1 MKNLF
6 VVISMLAQFAIAG
19 TAMATVVDFSTLGP
33 PTNDP
38 PISIDITVAINPAGY
53 TASGVT
59 FSYEDFGSGVDFA
72 VVDPA
77 GIFGTAAG
85 ALLLDFA
92 TPATALGFNFS
103 LLDVVWPDPQASQI
117 PDALAV
123 LFFSGGILSDFSS
136 AAADFLAYDPVDP
149 TFGFATGAFAYSGL
163 AFDHAEL
170 YFLPDALLFAM
181 DGVDYSPVQP
191 VPEPASFVLLVLG
204 LLALGGWRYFDKRGG
219 MTTSA

>member
-6 VVISMLAQFAIAG
+6 VVLSMLAQFVIAG

-38 PISIDITVAINPAGY
+38 PISINITTVMNTGGY
-53 TASGVT
+53 TATGVT

-72 VVDPA
+72 IVDSY

-85 ALLLDFA
+85 ALLLNFA
-92 TPATALGFNFS
+92 APATALGFNFS
-103 LLDVVWPDPQASQI
+103 LLDVVWPDPEASQI

-123 LFFSGGILSDFSS
+123 LFFSGGILSDFSP

-149 TFGFATGAFAYSGL
+149 ALGFATGTFAYSGP

-170 YFLPDALLFAM
+170 YFSPDAQLFTA
-181 DGVDYSPVQP
+181 DGVAYQP
-191 VPEPASFVLLVLG
+191 VPEPASFVLMALG
-204 LLALGGWRYFDKRGG
+204 LLALGGWRYFGRRGCL
-219 MTTSA
+219 TTGT